1 MAIETLSARHLNYC
15 NKICTTHVYISNP
28 YVFKCLFIAAQ
39 ISNFIFPL
47 FPPYLMTY
55 RIWWQWRNNSF
66 DQYVLCSQGAENI
79 VHKIIIH
86 VLFILALS
94 DSISMLVPCTLN
106 KLRSISFQIQ
116 LGIPI
121 FAIGGIGG
129 VHRHGEQFV
138 AYLFCYIL
146 ALVESHCILAA
157 IYLNS

>member
-1 MAIETLSARHLNYC
+1 MSQQICLLADVVAIETLSARHLNYC

-94 DSISMLVPCTLN
+94 DSISMLVLSTLN
-106 KLRSISFQIQ
+106 KLRSSSFQIQ
-116 LGIPI
+116 VGIPI
-121 FAIGGIGG
+121 FVIGGI
-129 VHRHGEQFV
+129 
-138 AYLFCYIL
+138 IL
-146 ALVESHCILAA
+146 EVCIDMVNNLLG
-157 IYLNS
+157 IYFATYWHW